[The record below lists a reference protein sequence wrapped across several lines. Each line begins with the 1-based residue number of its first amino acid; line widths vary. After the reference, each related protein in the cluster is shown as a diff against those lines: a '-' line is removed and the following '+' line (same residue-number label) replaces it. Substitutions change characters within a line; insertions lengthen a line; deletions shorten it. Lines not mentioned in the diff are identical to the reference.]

1 MTMLSGV
8 MLCFHNCFWTHA
20 IMPVYM
26 STTYDR
32 FLAQQSY
39 STGDVPDLSKS
50 QVHKLVTRSK
60 RNQYTCVNESSDE
73 TNNVNH
79 EKKD

>member
-1 MTMLSGV
+1 
-8 MLCFHNCFWTHA
+8 
-20 IMPVYM
+20 MPVYM

-32 FLAQQSY
+32 FLAQKSY
-39 STGDVPDLSKS
+39 SKGDITILNES

-60 RNQYTCVNESSDE
+60 LNQYTCVNESNDE